1 MTKTNSLAAIVA
13 LICGTVN
20 AAAHAQ
26 SNSYNSSWYIAPSA
40 QIFDPISGFE
50 ELEKRGGGFGLKFG
64 KPVSSLIDL
73 QFGATYGRVKQN
85 FDLAPGRSI
94 TARYAQTLF
103 GADALFMFSREAFRP
118 FVVLGAG
125 IAQDKVSS
133 TFTNYSRTKTSPEI
147 NAGLGFQY
155 GFTDRVAL
163 QIDARKVLSF
173 PRDNDFADRRRL
185 NNNYFGFGLNF
196 AFDGPT
202 KAAPAVQKSEPPP
215 APVAPP
221 PAPVAP
227 PPVPTP
233 PPQPVAPPPAPVPQ
247 FERITL
253 ADTELFAFDRAELKM
268 PQPKLDEIAAT
279 LNANPQIGTVV
290 VSGHTDRLGSDAYN
304 LRLSQRRADAVK
316 AYLVKKGVSSN
327 RLSAS
332 GQGEKV
338 PVVQCSETNRTALI
352 KCLAPNRRVEV
363 EQITVERRIK

>member
-1 MTKTNSLAAIVA
+1 MTKLNKLATIVA
-13 LICGTVN
+13 VICGTATV
-20 AAAHAQ
+20 AAHAQ

-196 AFDGPT
+196 AFDGPA

-227 PPVPTP
+227 PAPTP

-316 AYLVKKGVSSN
+316 AYLVKKGVSGN

-338 PVVQCSETNRTALI
+338 PVVQCSETNRAALI
-352 KCLAPNRRVEV
+352 QCLAPNRRVEV

>member
-1 MTKTNSLAAIVA
+1 MLKLKKLTILLAAASGVF
-13 LICGTVN
+13 T

-26 SNSYNSSWYIAPSA
+26 SNSYNPSWYVAPSV

-50 ELEKRGGGFGLKFG
+50 DLTKRGAGFGLKFG

-73 QFGATYGRVKQN
+73 QFGVTYGRVKQN
-85 FDLAPGRSI
+85 FNFAPGQ
-94 TARYAQTLF
+94 TVTGRYAQTLF

-118 FVVLGAG
+118 FAVVGAG
-125 IAQDKVSS
+125 IAQDKASS
-133 TFTNYSRTKTSPEI
+133 TFGNVSRSKTSPEI

-163 QIDARKVLSF
+163 QVDARKVLSF

-196 AFDGPT
+196 AFDGPA
-202 KAAPAVQKSEPPP
+202 KAAPVQKSEPPP

-221 PAPVAP
+221 PAPVTP
-227 PPVPTP
+227 PPAPTP
-233 PPQPVAPPPAPVPQ
+233 PPQPVAPPPPPTPQ

-279 LNANPQIGTVV
+279 LNANPQIGNVV
-290 VSGHTDRLGSDAYN
+290 VSGHTDRLGPDAYN
-304 LRLSQRRADAVK
+304 QRLSQRRADAVK

-327 RLSAS
+327 RLTAS
-332 GQGEKV
+332 GKGEKV
-338 PVVQCSETNRTALI
+338 PVAQCSETKRAALI
-352 KCLAPNRRVEV
+352 ACLAPNRRVEV